1 MSWTMLLGTLNSIII
16 YCIFTFKTKSKKNQ
30 NYIAFYYFFLLYG
43 LNWNVVFAF
52 LKSLFTINVTQY
64 MKRKL
69 STCNTQCTKTTSKMN
84 TIGGWIIKGGSF
96 SQHKPLTWSK
106 LWYIWFLY
114 LIQNQYSVRSHLDL
128 NNLFFF
134 HLTAL
139 QYPIKLLQ

>member
-52 LKSLFTINVTQY
+52 LKSFFTINVTQY

-96 SQHKPLTWSK
+96 SQHKPLTIKIMVNMIFIFNSESI
-106 LWYIWFLY
+106 LT
-114 LIQNQYSVRSHLDL
+114 VRSHLDL
-128 NNLFFF
+128 NLFFF

-139 QYPIKLLQ
+139 QYSIKLLQ